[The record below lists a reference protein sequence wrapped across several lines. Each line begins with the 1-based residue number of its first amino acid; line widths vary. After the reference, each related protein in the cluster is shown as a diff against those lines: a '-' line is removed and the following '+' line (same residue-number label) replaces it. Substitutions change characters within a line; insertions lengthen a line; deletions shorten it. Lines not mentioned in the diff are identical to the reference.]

1 MPLEKIYPNYNTDN
15 ISKSEAVK
23 NFGLFSM
30 IFEVPQF
37 FLVRGDN
44 QWVPRFLLLIG
55 DTIRLSHDF
64 LPHQKRSFWWKILHQ
79 THVALQFSISCAPC
93 HKWVSPSVR
102 RSVALSLRCSVA
114 PSLHRSVTPFH
125 FWRYRRTS

>member
-1 MPLEKIYPNYNTDN
+1 MPLEKIYPNYDTDN

-37 FLVRGDN
+37 FLARGDN

-64 LPHQKRSFWWKILHQ
+64 LPHQKRSSWWKILHQ
-79 THVALQFSISCAPC
+79 THVALQFSISFAPC
-93 HKWVSPSVR
+93 HIVTEGPDL
-102 RSVALSLRCSVA
+102 ALYGPNTTTKEPL
-114 PSLHRSVTPFH
+114 
-125 FWRYRRTS
+125 